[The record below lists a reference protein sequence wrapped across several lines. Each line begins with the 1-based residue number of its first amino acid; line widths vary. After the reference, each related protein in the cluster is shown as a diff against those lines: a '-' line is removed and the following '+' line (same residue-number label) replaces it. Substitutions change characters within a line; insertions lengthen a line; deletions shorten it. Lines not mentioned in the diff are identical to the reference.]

1 MLSEGDPAPDVT
13 QEGMDGQPISLA
25 DYRGQ
30 KLVLYFYPKDDT
42 SGCTREAQD
51 FTALAGEFE
60 NAGAWVLGVSKD
72 DAKKHRKFTDK
83 YELKI
88 PLATDRDGS
97 VCEAFGTW
105 VQKSM
110 YGRKYMGIERA
121 TFLVGADGSIERV
134 WRNVKVPGHAEE
146 VLEAARALKVRGS

>member
-13 QEGMDGQPISLA
+13 LEGIDGQPISLA

-30 KLVLYFYPKDDT
+30 KLVVYFYPKDDT

-83 YELKI
+83 Y
-88 PLATDRDGS
+88 
-97 VCEAFGTW
+97 
-105 VQKSM
+105 
-110 YGRKYMGIERA
+110 
-121 TFLVGADGSIERV
+121 
-134 WRNVKVPGHAEE
+134 
-146 VLEAARALKVRGS
+146 